1 MLKQLEIVQRKL
13 LDLYQKL
20 TKSYQNYCTEYI
32 LNEIL
37 FYAVGDLNEQI
48 LKER

>member
-1 MLKQLEIVQRKL
+1 MLKQLEITQKKL
-13 LDLYQKL
+13 LNLYQKL
-20 TKSYQNYCTEYI
+20 TNSYQNYCTEYI

-37 FYAVGDLNEQI
+37 FYVEDLNEQI